1 MLNLL
6 QLPSFDGSCSVV
18 STMTSRSRKTNS
30 AHNFNNNANMV
41 AVPGIGFIRELSSGN
56 IRVEYKDGSAL
67 TVSCLNNLLDNL
79 FYNDI
84 QLNSF

>member
-1 MLNLL
+1 
-6 QLPSFDGSCSVV
+6 
-18 STMTSRSRKTNS
+18 
-30 AHNFNNNANMV
+30 MV